1 MGRVTLQGWLAQW
14 RSVSSCQRIAKAD
27 AQHDYTVGS
36 SYSSQ
41 LPRIVS
47 QQSHNLVIAHRSL
60 GYSSSPATD
69 LPAATAL
76 NVTRPRKQDR
86 RQRKVTRSV
95 FLCYVLG
102 ATGSGKTSLLRSFV
116 SKGFRGGEDGQG
128 GYEPTTKVLSV
139 VNSVEMEGVE
149 KYLVVSGPQPAQ
161 SQHSLQLQEFGS
173 KYESETLRNSKKLD
187 MADIVI
193 YVHDS
198 SDTNSFSYIS
208 NLRVRSLVSC
218 DASR

>member
-1 MGRVTLQGWLAQW
+1 M
-14 RSVSSCQRIAKAD
+14 SSPPPPNA
-27 AQHDYTVGS
+27 
-36 SYSSQ
+36 
-41 LPRIVS
+41 PRQIV
-47 QQSHNLVIAHRSL
+47 LTPSL
-60 GYSSSPATD
+60 GYSSSPGTD
-69 LPAATAL
+69 HPTSTAL
-76 NVTRPRKQDR
+76 HITRPRKQDR
-86 RQRKVTRSV
+86 RARKVTRSV

-116 SKGFRGGEDGQG
+116 NKGFSGGGAGDDSGVSAAAGLGGGSRGMV

-149 KYLVVSGPQPAQ
+149 KYLVVSVSSSSDEQWDN
-161 SQHSLQLQEFGS
+161 SRSRQLQEFGS

-187 MADIVI
+187 MADVII

-208 NLRVRSLVSC
+208 NLRVSLSGRVGAWSG
-218 DASR
+218 AGA